1 MKYDKSV
8 VLLAGGKGSRLNYI
22 DKSFLK
28 FNGKTFVEIIIEK
41 LSKFSEIIIISN
53 SPEKYLGYNLKV
65 IKDEIKN
72 VGPLGGILTGL
83 KNATN
88 EECLILSCDTP
99 FLEEEFLE
107 YLGRFKGD
115 YDISIP
121 IHNSFREPLCALY
134 KKSSMDEII
143 NCINNKEFKIANIFK
158 NLKINWIN
166 INEFENFNKISSS
179 FFNIN
184 TFEDLKLMEKM

>member
-1 MKYDKSV
+1 MKYNKSV
-8 VLLAGGKGSRLNYI
+8 ILLAGGRGSRLNYI

-28 FNGKTFVEIIIEK
+28 FNGKTFFEIIIKK
-41 LSKFSEIIIISN
+41 LSKFSEIIVISN
-53 SPEKYLGYNLKV
+53 FPEKYLDYNLKV

-72 VGPLGGILTGL
+72 IGPMGGILTGL
-83 KNATN
+83 KNMTN

-99 FLEEEFLE
+99 FLEEEFIE
-107 YLGRFKGD
+107 YLGGFQGD

-121 IHNSFREPLCALY
+121 VHNSFREPLCALY
-134 KKSSMDEII
+134 KKSSLDEII
-143 NCINNKEFKIANIFK
+143 DCINNKEFKIASIFK
-158 NLKINWIN
+158 NLKVNWIKVDELKN
-166 INEFENFNKISSS
+166 SKKISSG